1 MSVKVG
7 HICTLIWVA
16 DISSANILHHGSL
29 SGDMDGMWATSPC
42 FSLCIFASN
51 SKFNLQ

>member
-29 SGDMDGMWATSPC
+29 SGDMDGMWATSPYL
-42 FSLCIFASN
+42 FIIMYSCI
-51 SKFNLQ
+51 